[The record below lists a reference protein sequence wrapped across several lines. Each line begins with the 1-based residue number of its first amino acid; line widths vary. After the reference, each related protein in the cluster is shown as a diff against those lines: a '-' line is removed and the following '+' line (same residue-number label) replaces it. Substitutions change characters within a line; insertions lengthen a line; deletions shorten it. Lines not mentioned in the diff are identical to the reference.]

1 MMDLSQLPPGPPESD
16 LPEDVRTPW
25 GWGAVFGFVLVAVM
39 SLFVVTAVAYFAAV
53 VWFHTRNPVELL
65 VNNAAL
71 LSLRQVVWY
80 LLLMLYLFATIRR
93 RGLPF
98 WRTIG
103 WRPLAAARF
112 SGPALYALLILTGM
126 VLAVAVELAAL
137 PFHPKTRLP
146 IEALFRDR
154 QSLLWLT
161 GMGVLVAPVVE
172 ETIFRSY
179 LYPVLAR
186 SLGIRGAV
194 VATGLLFGLLHLA
207 QLWGGWVQ
215 VGLIAL
221 VGMILT
227 YARARSGS
235 VLASYLLHLGY
246 NTFLFAGFYFST
258 GGFRHLPPGLVG

>member
-1 MMDLSQLPPGPPESD
+1 MYELPPLMIESD
-16 LPEDVRTPW
+16 LPEDIRTPW
-25 GWGAVFGFVLVAVM
+25 GWGALAGFVVVAIL
-39 SLFVVTAVAYFAAV
+39 SLFLVTAGAYIAAIR
-53 VWFHTRNPVELL
+53 WFHTRNPVELL
-65 VNNAAL
+65 MNNAAL
-71 LSLRQVVWY
+71 LSLRQTGWY
-80 LLLMLYLFATIRR
+80 LLLMLYLAATIRR

-103 WRPLAAARF
+103 WRPLAAARRN
-112 SGPALYALLILTGM
+112 GPAVYALLVLTGM
-126 VLAVAVELAAL
+126 VLAVAVELLAL

-161 GMGVLVAPVVE
+161 AMGVLAAPVVE
-172 ETIFRSY
+172 ETIFRGY

-186 SLGIRGAV
+186 SFGVRGAV
-194 VATGLLFGLLHLA
+194 LATGLLFGLLHLP

-215 VGLIAL
+215 ASLIAL

-227 YARARSGS
+227 YARARSGT
-235 VLASYLLHLGY
+235 VVASYLLHLGY

-258 GGFRHLPPGLVG
+258 GGFRHLPPGLIS